1 MSAQGL
7 NSTYRNSNGAYG
19 YIPRTPN
26 APPGLPGVGIPAGPY
41 ATHFASDHTKRL
53 KEAALYR
60 EFTAADIAPG
70 IIGPAAVTTGSTT
83 PYNNAFIVPVNY
95 SIVQSN
101 QNRKT
106 YQFGAMTCSGCTGG
120 FPDAPIGEEE
130 TPR

>member
-7 NSTYRNSNGAYG
+7 NASVLNSNTTYS
-19 YIPRTPN
+19 YTPPSPN
-26 APPGLPGVGIPAGPY
+26 TAPGRPGVGIPAGVY

-60 EFTAADIAPG
+60 EYAG
-70 IIGPAAVTTGSTT
+70 AAVTTGSTT
-83 PYNNAFIVPVNY
+83 SYNNPFIVPVDY
-95 SIVQSN
+95 TIVQSN

-106 YQFGAMTCSGCTGG
+106 YQFGAVVCSGCTGS
-120 FPDAPIGEEE
+120 FPSVPVGDDE